1 MPKEAKMHVELIGYT
16 KDAEQIVAAAI
27 RQCYSPSG
35 AKDLKKKIPPE
46 KRAKL
51 IRQVVSSDH
60 TSTIEH
66 VSFTFAIEGV
76 SRVLTHELVRHRI
89 ASYSHQSQRYVSAEN
104 FQYII
109 PPTVKAKKEALKKFE
124 QIITEDQKVY
134 NQLLEIGIPKEDA
147 RFVIPN
153 AIETKI
159 VVTMNARSLFN
170 FLKRRMCNRAQWEI
184 RTLAYKMHAL
194 LMKVAPNIFQYA
206 GSTCRTEK
214 ICWEGK
220 LNCGLP
226 NVKKDIEI
234 KSHIA
239 KK

>member
-1 MPKEAKMHVELIGYT
+1 MSQEAKLSVKLIGYT
-16 KDAEQIVAAAI
+16 KDAEQIVAVAV
-27 RQCYSPSG
+27 RQCYSAFG
-35 AKDLKKKIPPE
+35 GTELKKKITAE

-51 IRQVVSSDH
+51 IAQVVGSDH

-76 SRVLTHELVRHRI
+76 SRVLTHELVRHRV

-104 FQYII
+104 FKYII
-109 PPTVKAKKEALKKFE
+109 PPSIKSNKQALDIYKKTIL
-124 QIITEDQKVY
+124 QDQKIY
-134 NQLLEIGIPKEDA
+134 NDLLNLGIIKEDA
-147 RFVIPN
+147 RFVLPN
-153 AIETKI
+153 ATETKI
-159 VVTMNARSLFN
+159 IVTMNARSLFN
-170 FLKRRMCNRAQWEI
+170 FLRRRMCNRAQWEI
-184 RTLAYKMHAL
+184 RTLAYKMHEL
-194 LMKVAPNIFQYA
+194 LMKAAPNIFKYA
-206 GSTCRTEK
+206 GPTCKTEK

-239 KK
+239 